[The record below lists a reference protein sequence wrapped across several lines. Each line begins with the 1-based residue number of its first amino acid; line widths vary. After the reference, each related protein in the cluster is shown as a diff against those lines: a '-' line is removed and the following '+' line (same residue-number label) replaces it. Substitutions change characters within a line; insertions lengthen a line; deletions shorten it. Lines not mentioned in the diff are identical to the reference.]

1 MTVAGLA
8 QMISL
13 LANLLIILIFIWV
26 IVSWI
31 LSPYHPLREALDRII
46 EPMLAP
52 IRRVVPMVGML
63 DLSPMIL
70 MILIELLSRFLIS
83 VLSSTL
89 R

>member
-1 MTVAGLA
+1 MSGAILA
-8 QMISL
+8 QMVGL
-13 LANLLIILIFIWV
+13 LANLLIILIFVWV

-31 LSPYHPLREALDRII
+31 LSPYHPLREALDRIVG
-46 EPMLAP
+46 PMLAP

-70 MILIELLSRFLIS
+70 MILIELISRLLIN
-83 VLSSTL
+83 VLSSI

>member
-1 MTVAGLA
+1 MTGDVLA
-8 QMISL
+8 QAISY

-31 LSPYHPLREALDRII
+31 LSPYHPLRQALDRVV

-52 IRRVVPMVGML
+52 IRRVIPSVGML

-70 MILIELLSRFLIS
+70 MILIELLSRILIS
-83 VLSSTL
+83 LVI
-89 R
+89 RIR